1 MKNKIQFLLFVAILF
16 FSISTYSQV
25 TVSVQ
30 NLQYTNNGQST
41 ISPANCGNIDLATS
55 TSTSIN
61 LGINLSKPNG
71 QVVGL
76 SDLRVYTQKSSSDS
90 RVERSWVQIQESFWT
105 TSQPNTYSTTASFS
119 INSSDFNVS
128 GGTLFVVFK
137 SSGNVEYQTACSF
150 TITKTPLPS
159 FSLSPTTTSFAC
171 GDTSSRTF
179 TVTPSNIPS
188 GASVTYQWSYSGWT
202 LISQTATSRTL
213 QPSSATSLPST
224 VTITPFING
233 VAQNSRTSTVSRP
246 AFTSSANITGNNS
259 ICTPATTGSYSIS
272 GLLAGQSVTWSSSN
286 TAIATVSPVTGNNT
300 IVTRVGNG
308 TFNLIAKIT
317 NQCGEF
323 VNIQRSIR
331 FGGAPLFTVQQNTG
345 VTSNIEVLTLKG
357 INNANIANEQITNV
371 VWEEVQLNNAD
382 CGDVFGSG
390 GVNAYVDYYVNNC
403 NMQVKVTA
411 TNSCGSTIVYKT
423 VQNNRVSGGTESR
436 LSQNNYSVFPNPA
449 KDVVT
454 IELID
459 QENQTKKNTT
469 ISGELFDIMGQ
480 SKSKVQVLDNKA
492 TFSVSQ
498 LKKGIYIL
506 KIYINDQVEIH
517 QIAVE

>member
-1 MKNKIQFLLFVAILF
+1 MKKIITLLLVAF
-16 FSISTYSQV
+16 T
-25 TVSVQ
+25 
-30 NLQYTNNGQST
+30 NLMLAQST
-41 ISPANCGNIDLATS
+41 GVDQVFLNSQTTITGCNTIDFGTVANNNMTFYYTLTNA
-55 TSTSIN
+55 
-61 LGINLSKPNG
+61 G
-71 QVVGL
+71 QP
-76 SDLRVYTQKSSSDS
+76 T
-90 RVERSWVQIQESFWT
+90 
-105 TSQPNTYSTTASFS
+105 
-119 INSSDFNVS
+119 
-128 GGTLFVVFK
+128 GTLFVKFK
-137 SSGNVEYQTACSF
+137 YSSSTNATNLTQQNIQSTNWSGGTAQSTIACSLSASQIQVTGS
-150 TITKTPLPS
+150 TIYLEFVSTSGVITTGACIFPLKKTPQPTFS
-159 FSLSPTTTSFAC
+159 FTPTNVSIPCGSTSPV
-171 GDTSSRTF
+171 TF

-188 GASVTYQWSYSGWT
+188 GASVTYNWSYSGWS

-213 QPSSATSLPST
+213 QPSPGTSLPST
-224 VTITPFING
+224 VSVTPSING

-246 AFTSSANITGNNS
+246 AFTSSATITGSNS
-259 ICTPATTGSYSIS
+259 ICSPATTGSYSIS

-286 TAIATVSPVTGNNT
+286 IAIATVSPVAGNNT
-300 IVTRVGNG
+300 IVTKVGNG

-317 NQCGEF
+317 NQCGEL
-323 VNIQRSIR
+323 VNVTKAIR
-331 FGGAPLFTVQQNTG
+331 FGSGPLFTVQQNTG
-345 VTSNIEVLTLKG
+345 VSSNIEVLTLKG

-371 VWEEVQLNNAD
+371 VWEEVQLNNTD

-449 KDVVT
+449 KDIVT
-454 IELID
+454 IQLID
-459 QENQTKKNTT
+459 QENQTEKNTT
-469 ISGELFDIMGQ
+469 ISGELFDMMGQ
-480 SKSKVQVLDNKA
+480 SKSKVQILDSKA
-492 TFSVSQ
+492 TFSVRE